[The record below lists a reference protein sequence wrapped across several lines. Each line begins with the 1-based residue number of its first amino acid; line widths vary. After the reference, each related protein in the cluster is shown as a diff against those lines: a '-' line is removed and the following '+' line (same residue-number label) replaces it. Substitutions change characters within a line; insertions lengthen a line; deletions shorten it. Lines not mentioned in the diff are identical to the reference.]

1 VNNKPKISR
10 RDALKLCTLS
20 SAALLSGC
28 AFKFRDAH
36 RYAPLLENAE
46 GLIAKSDA
54 LKAGTAYLAKMR
66 DGLEIILINTGSRIV
81 AYKSICPHTACE
93 LNDGEGMQLTE
104 NNELRC
110 FIHDSF
116 FNIETGECLRGPA
129 LFRGPNYSALPKFPI
144 RIENGHVFRESFVKS
159 SSPS

>member
-1 VNNKPKISR
+1 MKHHRKISR
-10 RDALKLCTLS
+10 RDAIKLCTLS
-20 SAALLSGC
+20 SAALISGC
-28 AFKFRDAH
+28 AFKFREMR
-36 RYAPLLENAE
+36 RYAPFME
-46 GLIAKSDA
+46 GADGSIASVDA

-66 DGLEIILINTGSRIV
+66 DELEVILINTGTRVV

-93 LNDGEGMQLTE
+93 LNDGEGMMQLTE

-129 LFRGPNYSALPKFPI
+129 LKRGPNYSSLPPFKI
-144 RIENGHVFRESFVKS
+144 RIENGRIYRDA
-159 SSPS
+159 